1 MKKISVFTLVLIV
14 IFFNNAK
21 AQNTIDHYG
30 FKFAIPKKFKA
41 LKINAK
47 TYMELN
53 EKEFSEVNINF
64 FGIGEEEAIINDKS
78 QLLLIGKPSLI
89 KTYNQKNLNSNTYDK
104 EMLKFVKTKCK
115 NATSE
120 RQAMRCM
127 FKHMFPVYFFIISD
141 KLSGED
147 SISEDMIEEFKEGSG
162 YDELLEAF
170 EIEDENID
178 IKGNVKK
185 VELLLDQNKDPIFYV
200 NVEVKT
206 PDWNIK
212 WETNIYFF
220 IHDNR
225 AILFFGECVT
235 SLSKKCHL
243 TRNNM
248 NDIIRPFKNIENT
261 EKQDLLSNNKILIES
276 VGGIYKAYKIY
287 KMYTYL
293 LLLL

>member
-78 QLLLIGKPSLI
+78 QLLLIAKPSLI
-89 KTYNQKNLNSNTYDK
+89 KIYNQKNLNYNTYDK

-120 RQAMRCM
+120 RQVIRCM
-127 FKHMFPVYFFIISD
+127 FKHMLSPVYFFIISD

-185 VELLLDQNKDPIFYV
+185 VEILDLYFDPTI
-200 NVEVKT
+200 
-206 PDWNIK
+206 IQ
-212 WETNIYFF
+212 
-220 IHDNR
+220 
-225 AILFFGECVT
+225 LF
-235 SLSKKCHL
+235 LH
-243 TRNNM
+243 
-248 NDIIRPFKNIENT
+248 
-261 EKQDLLSNNKILIES
+261 
-276 VGGIYKAYKIY
+276 
-287 KMYTYL
+287 YL
-293 LLLL
+293 